1 MVNLMKNKET
11 LKFISNNIKGCK
23 TKIALLS
30 ISQILLGVLTVA
42 FSFMLRFIIGAI
54 EKGSKDELVL
64 YTIILGSIALLLILL
79 QIFYR
84 IYYEVSYVDIEN
96 KLKKNLF
103 KTILSKN
110 YQEIKKIHDEE
121 WIHRLTSDTS
131 VIANSIL
138 SILPSL
144 CRMVVQLVLALV
156 AIIYLYPIFGLS
168 LIPFILVI
176 ILITYF
182 MRKRLKKYHHLVQEK
197 DGKAKVFFFE
207 SLQGLSIVHSFVK
220 EDIFSKKNKDN
231 LEEYKKARL
240 KRNVFA
246 VLCSIG
252 FIVVYYGF
260 YIAAIIFCGTAII
273 DGLMTIGLL
282 TAVVALLSQL
292 TGPLGNITSIIP
304 RYYSLLAS
312 GERLKLESD
321 PETKYL
327 SKEDIDE
334 YYKNEFK
341 AIKLDKVNFSY
352 LDKYGNKVEALKDF
366 SLDIN
371 KNERI
376 LIKGHSGG
384 GKTTLLKIILS
395 LVKPESGNIYL
406 LDKDEHN
413 LSLEY
418 EKLFAYVPQDNLLM
432 EGTIE
437 EVISL
442 FSKDIDKDQLN
453 KALELSA
460 SKDFVNA
467 LTLKEKTFL
476 NEKGSGLSLGEME
489 RIAIARAIY
498 SDAPILLL
506 DECSASLDLETEKKV
521 MNNILSLKDKTIV
534 LISHHKYDESIFDKV
549 IDLGE

>member
-1 MVNLMKNKET
+1 MKSKDT

-30 ISQILLGVLTVA
+30 ISQILLGTLTVA

-54 EKGSKDELVL
+54 EKGSKDELIL
-64 YTIILGSIALLLILL
+64 YTIIIGSIALLLILL

-220 EDIFSKKNKDN
+220 KDIFSKKNEDN

-240 KRNVFA
+240 KRNLFA
-246 VLCSIG
+246 VLCSVG

-282 TAVVALLSQL
+282 TALVALLSQL

-312 GERLKLESD
+312 GERLKLEAD
-321 PETKYL
+321 PDIKYL
-327 SKEDIDE
+327 SKEEIDE
-334 YYKNEFK
+334 YYSNEFK

-366 SLDIN
+366 SLDIG
-371 KNERI
+371 KHERI

-395 LVKPESGNIYL
+395 LVKPESGSIYL
-406 LDKDEHN
+406 LDKEEHN

-437 EVISL
+437 EVVSL
-442 FSKDIDKDQLN
+442 FSKDINKDKFN
-453 KALELSA
+453 EALELSA

-498 SDAPILLL
+498 CDAPILLL

-521 MNNILSLKDKTIV
+521 ISNILSLKDKTII

>member
-1 MVNLMKNKET
+1 MRNKET

-30 ISQILLGVLTVA
+30 ISQILLGALTVA
-42 FSFMLRFIIGAI
+42 FSFMLRFVIGAI
-54 EKGSKDELVL
+54 EKGNKDELIL
-64 YTIILGSIALLLILL
+64 YTVIIGSIALLLILL

-220 EDIFSKKNKDN
+220 EDIFSKKNEDN

-240 KRNVFA
+240 KRNLFA

-260 YIAAIIFCGTAII
+260 YIAAIIFCGNAII

-312 GERLKLESD
+312 GERLKLEAD
-321 PETKYL
+321 PDTKYL
-327 SKEDIDE
+327 SKEEIDE
-334 YYKNEFK
+334 YYSKEFK

-406 LDKDEHN
+406 LDRDEHN

-437 EVISL
+437 EVVSL
-442 FSKDIDKDQLN
+442 FSKDINVDKFN
-453 KALELSA
+453 EALELSA

-489 RIAIARAIY
+489 RIAIARALY

-521 MNNILSLKDKTIV
+521 MNNIFSLKDKTIV

-549 IDLGE
+549 VDLGE

>member
-1 MVNLMKNKET
+1 MKSKET

-30 ISQILLGVLTVA
+30 ISQILLGALTVT
-42 FSFMLRFIIGAI
+42 FSFMLRFVIGAI
-54 EKGSKDELVL
+54 EKGNKDELIL
-64 YTIILGSIALLLILL
+64 YTIIIGSIALFLILL

-103 KTILSKN
+103 KTILNKN

-131 VIANSIL
+131 VIATSLL

-144 CRMVVQLVLALV
+144 CRMVVQLLLALV

-220 EDIFSKKNKDN
+220 EDIFSKKNEDN

-240 KRNVFA
+240 KRNLFA

-282 TAVVALLSQL
+282 TALVALLSQL

-312 GERLKLESD
+312 GERLKLEAD
-321 PETKYL
+321 PDTKYL
-327 SKEDIDE
+327 SKEEIDE
-334 YYKNEFK
+334 YYSKEFK

-437 EVISL
+437 EVVSL
-442 FSKDIDKDQLN
+442 FSKDINVDKFN
-453 KALELSA
+453 EALELSA

-489 RIAIARAIY
+489 RIAIARALY
-498 SDAPILLL
+498 NDAPILLL

-549 IDLGE
+549 VDLGE

>member
-1 MVNLMKNKET
+1 MKNKET

-23 TKIALLS
+23 LKIALLS
-30 ISQILLGVLTVA
+30 ICQVLLGALTVG
-42 FSFMLRFIIGAI
+42 FSFMLRYIIEAI
-54 EKGSKDELVL
+54 ELKNKELL
-64 YTIILGSIALLLILL
+64 TKYIIILASIAVLLIAL

-84 IYYEVSYVDIEN
+84 LYYEVSYSEIEN
-96 KLKKNLF
+96 KLKNNLF
-103 KTILSKN
+103 KTILNKD
-110 YQEIKKIHDEE
+110 YQEIKKTHDEE
-121 WIHRLTSDTS
+121 WIHRLTSDTA

-156 AIIYLYPIFGLS
+156 AIIFLFWQFGLT
-168 LIPFILVI
+168 LIPFILLI

-182 MRKRLKKYHHLVQEK
+182 MRKRLKACHHEVQEK

-220 EDIFSKKNKDN
+220 EDIFSKKNEQN

-246 VLCSIG
+246 MICSIA
-252 FIVVYYGF
+252 FVVVYYTF
-260 YIAAIIFCGTAII
+260 YILAIVFCGPRII

-282 TAVVALLSQL
+282 TALVALLSQL

-312 GERLKLESD
+312 GERLRIEKDED
-321 PETKYL
+321 VNYL
-327 SKEDIDE
+327 SNEEIKE
-334 YYKNEFK
+334 YYANEFK
-341 AIKLDKVNFSY
+341 GLSIEEVSYSY
-352 LDKYGNKVEALKDF
+352 LDKYGNTVEAIKKF
-366 SLDIN
+366 SLDIS

-384 GKTTLLKIILS
+384 GKTTLFKLILS
-395 LVKPESGNIYL
+395 LLKPDEGNIYL
-406 LDKDEHN
+406 LDKEKHD
-413 LSLEY
+413 LEKKY
-418 EKLFAYVPQDNLLM
+418 EKLFGYTPQDNLLM
-432 EGTIE
+432 QGTIK
-437 EVISL
+437 EVVTL
-442 FSKDIDKDQLN
+442 FANEVNEDKLIE
-453 KALELSA
+453 ALKLSETF
-460 SKDFVNA
+460 DFVND
-467 LTLKEKTFL
+467 LPLKENTYL

-489 RIAIARAIY
+489 RIALARAIY

-506 DECSASLDLETEKKV
+506 DECSASLDSHTEEKV
-521 MNNILSLKDKTIV
+521 MNNILSIKDKTII
-534 LISHHKYDESIFDKV
+534 LISHHKYDDSLFSKV

>member
-1 MVNLMKNKET
+1 
-11 LKFISNNIKGCK
+11 
-23 TKIALLS
+23 
-30 ISQILLGVLTVA
+30 
-42 FSFMLRFIIGAI
+42 
-54 EKGSKDELVL
+54 
-64 YTIILGSIALLLILL
+64 
-79 QIFYR
+79 
-84 IYYEVSYVDIEN
+84 
-96 KLKKNLF
+96 
-103 KTILSKN
+103 
-110 YQEIKKIHDEE
+110 
-121 WIHRLTSDTS
+121 
-131 VIANSIL
+131 
-138 SILPSL
+138 
-144 CRMVVQLVLALV
+144 
-156 AIIYLYPIFGLS
+156 
-168 LIPFILVI
+168 
-176 ILITYF
+176 

-220 EDIFSKKNKDN
+220 EDIFSKKNEDN

-240 KRNVFA
+240 KRNLFA

-252 FIVVYYGF
+252 FIVIYYGF

-282 TAVVALLSQL
+282 TALVALLSQL

-312 GERLKLESD
+312 GERLKLEAD
-321 PETKYL
+321 PDTKYL
-327 SKEDIDE
+327 SKEEIDE
-334 YYKNEFK
+334 YYSNEFK

-442 FSKDIDKDQLN
+442 FSKDIDKDKFN
-453 KALELSA
+453 EALELSA

-489 RIAIARAIY
+489 RIAIARALY